1 MSNGGINWT
10 QLKQEKYRE
19 INFKKL
25 IPEQVADYFVEIGL
39 RKDYDIIKRCL
50 SSAKFKKLSKTGK
63 WGEIKHNLIYEGEW
77 GGVNNVKLF
86 ELLTQVMKSYKIF
99 EGKGDDF
106 WFENENIKTFRD
118 EAIDIIC
125 RKEFGFPE
133 KKRP

>member
-1 MSNGGINWT
+1 M
-10 QLKQEKYRE
+10 
-19 INFKKL
+19 
-25 IPEQVADYFVEIGL
+25 
-39 RKDYDIIKRCL
+39 

-125 RKEFGFPE
+125 RKGFGFP
-133 KKRP
+133 KKENAPKDNK